1 MTHPDLNSAN
11 SPKRSPGNVAF
22 DAYRETVSGLSAI
35 TGEPLP
41 TWKELRVNPD
51 RALII
56 EAWEQA
62 ARAVL
67 ADFVFEFEAQGSNET
82 PSHPAEEPIP
92 EDHAPKRDTVLGID
106 L

>member
-1 MTHPDLNSAN
+1 MTHPDSNSADR
-11 SPKRSPGNVAF
+11 PKRSPGNVAF

-41 TWKELRVNPD
+41 TWEELRVNPD

-67 ADFVFEFEAQGSNET
+67 ADFVFYLEAPGDDET
-82 PSHPAEEPIP
+82 RSDPAEEPIP
-92 EDHAPKRDTVLGID
+92 QGDAPKRDVVLGID

>member
-1 MTHPDLNSAN
+1 MTHPDSNLAE
-11 SPKRSPGNVAF
+11 PKRSPGNVAF

-41 TWKELRVNPD
+41 TWEELRVNHD

-56 EAWEQA
+56 AAWEEA

-67 ADFVFEFEAQGSNET
+67 AYFVFDVEAQGDDET
-82 PSHPAEEPIP
+82 GSHPAEERIP
-92 EDHAPKRDTVLGID
+92 NGNAPKRDVVLGID